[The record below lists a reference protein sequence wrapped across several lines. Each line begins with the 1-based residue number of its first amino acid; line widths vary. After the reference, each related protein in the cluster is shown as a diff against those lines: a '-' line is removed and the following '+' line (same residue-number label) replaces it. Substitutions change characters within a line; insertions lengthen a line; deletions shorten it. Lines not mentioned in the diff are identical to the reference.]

1 MRGRCGFF
9 NRWTLGMNQNDPEK
23 NSAVDFDATN
33 PPAMRD
39 LIGLDETAVK
49 LDVCKKTVERLIE
62 DGELGPK
69 VKVRGCA
76 KLFVK
81 NVNAYLDKIK
91 MLAERKYQ
99 PRKYQ
104 PV

>member
-1 MRGRCGFF
+1 
-9 NRWTLGMNQNDPEK
+9 MNQNIPEI
-23 NSAVDFDATN
+23 NSAVDYDATN
-33 PPAMRD
+33 PSPGRA

-49 LDVCKKTVERLIE
+49 LDVCKKTVSRLIE

-81 NVNAYLDKIK
+81 NVDAYLDKIQI
-91 MLAERKYQ
+91 LAERKYQ
-99 PRKYQ
+99 T
-104 PV
+104 V